1 MQRSASLQ
9 ADARTAARLWAG
21 PGLGWRACSMQ
32 HKQVQVQCMQVCHGG
47 HMGTCLRRRHAHTR
61 SQLHHRSESPGGPA
75 PKSSQGHALRSRA
88 KPRSCSGR
96 ATAGRA
102 PHPAPRCCRQ
112 RRPTS
117 TAAGRRS
124 APTPGARCLRA
135 RRQSTP
141 SAAAPPPGGQLAV
154 RTRRRRRLSPPPACA
169 WHSEGHGLP
178 WARTADDHKARYRRV
193 GGGRLA
199 LGVAAAALLRAKGTP
214 VGACARATL
223 VAAEPPAAA
232 GQNREAMA
240 SYLWSWLRA

>member
-1 MQRSASLQ
+1 MRGRPHDCGQVRASAGVPAACSTSKCRYSVCRCAT
-9 ADARTAARLWAG
+9 ADTWA
-21 PGLGWRACSMQ
+21 RAC
-32 HKQVQVQCMQVCHGG
+32 GG
-47 HMGTCLRRRHAHTR
+47 GTHTR
-61 SQLHHRSESPGGPA
+61 DHSCTTGLSRPGGAA